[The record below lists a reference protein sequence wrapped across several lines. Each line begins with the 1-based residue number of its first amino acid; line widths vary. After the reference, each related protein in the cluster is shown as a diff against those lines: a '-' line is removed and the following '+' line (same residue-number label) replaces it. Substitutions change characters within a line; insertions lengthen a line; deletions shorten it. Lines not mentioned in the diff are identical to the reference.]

1 MAKDEGPRH
10 RPPRN
15 TGEVGQLLSPSGICY
30 RVVGMSSGDVIKK
43 KLVQSVKPVDAFI
56 DEILKPRRP
65 EVLYDASRHLVM
77 AGGKRLRPFLTMKSC
92 EAMGGHSKDAIPFA
106 AALEILHNFT
116 LVHDDVMDNDS
127 MRRGAPTVHTKWG
140 VPMAIAA
147 GDLLFAKVF
156 QAMTTYAPEGM
167 NARRINECIEIATT
181 ATIEICEGQ
190 ALDISFPNT
199 VDVTEDDY
207 ITMVGGKTSALFK
220 ACAEVGA
227 IVGGGKKRQVK
238 AIGQFAWDAGIAF
251 QLMDDY
257 LGATADEKTLGKPV
271 GSDLREGK
279 KTFIILHALRKA
291 KPRQKER
298 ILTVLGNPAATK
310 QQIEET
316 NTLLKEID
324 SIDYTLKRADKYIA
338 TAKKHINKLPDT
350 EAKSD
355 LLALIDYFINR
366 QY

>member
-1 MAKDEGPRH
+1 
-10 RPPRN
+10 
-15 TGEVGQLLSPSGICY
+15 
-30 RVVGMSSGDVIKK
+30 MSSGDVIKR

-77 AGGKRLRPFLTMKSC
+77 AGGKRLRPFLTLKSC
-92 EAMGGHSKDAIPFA
+92 EAVGGDPKDAIPYA
-106 AALEILHNFT
+106 AAFEILHNFT
-116 LVHDDVMDNDS
+116 LVHDDVMDNDV

-156 QAMTTYAPEGM
+156 EAMTTYAPDSIS
-167 NARRINECIEIATT
+167 ARHVKECIEIATT
-181 ATIEICEGQ
+181 ATIELCEGQ
-190 ALDISFPNT
+190 VLDISFPNT
-199 VDVTEDDY
+199 AVVTEEDY
-207 ITMVGGKTSALFK
+207 LTMVGGKTSALFK
-220 ACAEVGA
+220 ACAKVGT

-238 AIGQFAWDAGIAF
+238 AMGQFAWDAGIAF

-279 KTFIILHALRKA
+279 KTLIIIHALRKA
-291 KPRQKER
+291 KPRQRER
-298 ILTVLGNPAATK
+298 ILAVLGNQSATR
-310 QQIEET
+310 QQIEEI
-316 NTLLKEID
+316 NKLLNEIG
-324 SIDYTLKRADKYIA
+324 SIDYTLKKAGKYIV
-338 TAKKHINKLPDT
+338 TAKKHINILPDS

-355 LLALIDYFINR
+355 LLALIDYFTTR
-366 QY
+366 QF